1 MAWEL
6 GQKLGWSGKSGSVG
20 AVLSSSGSFLGEVAP
35 TRSCFGAVAARDALA
50 KWLLS
55 EAWYEVRALVL
66 FG

>member
-35 TRSCFGAVAARDALA
+35 TGAAFGAAAARDGLA
-50 KWLLS
+50 KSLLRPGTRYKS
-55 EAWYEVRALVL
+55 QSVRVE
-66 FG
+66 